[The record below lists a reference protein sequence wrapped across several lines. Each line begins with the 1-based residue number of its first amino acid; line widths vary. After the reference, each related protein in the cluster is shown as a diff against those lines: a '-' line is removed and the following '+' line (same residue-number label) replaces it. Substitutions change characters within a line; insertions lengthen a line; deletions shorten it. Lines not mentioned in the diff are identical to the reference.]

1 MAKLHHT
8 DRYLTEADF
17 RLMRAIGQAAVV
29 MLAAIPAAGVAAM
42 AGLPALFLL
51 VVEAI
56 GLALMA
62 LVRDCGVRDGS
73 GAVAPVHAREAMTG

>member
-1 MAKLHHT
+1 MTKLHHT

-17 RLMRAIGQAAVV
+17 RLLRAIGQAAVV

-42 AGLPALFLL
+42 TGVPALFLL
-51 VVEAI
+51 AVGAF

-62 LVRDCGVRDGS
+62 LFGIAAYV
-73 GAVAPVHAREAMTG
+73 AVQALLRLCTLGRR